1 MISLNNVRF
10 VATKELLEFIRDWR
24 TIMAIILIPLFLFP
38 VLAFLLPVLV
48 ASEMAE
54 LSEYSI
60 NLEIQGEDPPE
71 YWLDELSNQSFN
83 LSFSELPDLDIL
95 TDESSN
101 SSLTDELDLILRF
114 RHVNNTT
121 QYAIIFDSTSE
132 LSMEGRSRL
141 LGVLNSW
148 ENLEIERRI
157 SEAGLEPETTLN
169 PLVFNGSISSSN
181 VASEGEQSGL
191 ALSLIVPFVL
201 TIWTASIAMQPSIDM
216 TAGERERGTMEALL
230 GLPMSRFEI
239 MLGKW
244 GAVSTIAG
252 IGVVFQILG
261 LLFAINVL
269 AQTDVFGLPQLDLLS
284 IVLLV
289 ISVFMLSLIVVAFEL
304 ALAMGAKSVKEAG
317 TILAPMLLI
326 ITIPALLTT
335 VINLEGIE
343 SFWFAI
349 PILNLLLAMRELLI
363 NELNFIHILTWI
375 FSSLFYA
382 SISIFYASK
391 QFSRE
396 DIVITQS

>member
-1 MISLNNVRF
+1 
-10 VATKELLEFIRDWR
+10 
-24 TIMAIILIPLFLFP
+24 
-38 VLAFLLPVLV
+38 
-48 ASEMAE
+48 MAE

-60 NLEIQGEDPPE
+60 NLEIQGEDSPE

-83 LSFSELPDLDIL
+83 LSFAELPDLEIL
-95 TDESSN
+95 TDESAN
-101 SSLTDELDLILRF
+101 SSLTDEFDLILRF
-114 RHVNNTT
+114 RQVNNTT

-132 LSMEGRSRL
+132 LSMEGRNRL

-148 ENLEIERRI
+148 EILEIERRI

-169 PLVFNGSISSSN
+169 PLVFNGSVSSSN
-181 VASEGEQSGL
+181 VASDGEQSGL

-252 IGVVFQILG
+252 IGVLFQILG

-284 IVLLV
+284 IVLLI

-343 SFWFAI
+343 NFWFAI

-363 NELNFIHILTWI
+363 NELNIIHIFTWT
-375 FSSLFYA
+375 FSSLLYA
-382 SISIFYASK
+382 SFSIFYASK